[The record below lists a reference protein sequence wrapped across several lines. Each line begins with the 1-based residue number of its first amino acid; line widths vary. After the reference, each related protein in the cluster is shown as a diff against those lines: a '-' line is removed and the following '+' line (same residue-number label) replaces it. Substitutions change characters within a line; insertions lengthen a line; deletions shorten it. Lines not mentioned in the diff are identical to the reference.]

1 MLDTSQKLKR
11 ISNKEIRQ
19 IILQTIMTNDKENIV
34 KYLNNNQFTRT
45 IIMSFGKCG
54 DDNFRFCLGYQE
66 YEIAEYALDNPY
78 NADING
84 VKKLLTQYVNKLNE
98 NDLIGLHWC
107 LVKTEHRSYKALRKS
122 LTKWVI
128 SNYVHLIKFKDLDS
142 LAIDNHLDDLI
153 EYLLAKYKDRWNTL
167 DENVLSS
174 TCEMLDKLPSNNRV
188 LVCTILD
195 QINTAFLHLKD
206 NDPLNYLDVIEIAI
220 KNDKAISVPIST
232 LYYLDG
238 ELFKSKS
245 AKLHP
250 ITLITNN
257 KQDIPKI
264 MNLLLS
270 SDHSTSKITEN
281 IQLLKDIG
289 FRFEAGKYKKD
300 YYDCY
305 VSLLNFPFSN
315 QIATINQAI
324 SALKIMFPD
333 ICK

>member
-1 MLDTSQKLKR
+1 MLDTSQKLKH

-34 KYLNNNQFTRT
+34 KYLNKNQFTRT

-174 TCEMLDKLPSNNRV
+174 TCEMLDKLPSNNRA

-220 KNDKAISVPIST
+220 NNDKAISVPIST

-270 SDHSTSKITEN
+270 SDHNTSKITEN

-289 FRFEAGKYKKD
+289 FRFEVGKYKKD

-305 VSLLNFPFSN
+305 ASLLNFPFSN
-315 QIATINQAI
+315 QIAIINQAI

>member
-1 MLDTSQKLKR
+1 MLDTSQKLKH

-19 IILQTIMTNDKENIV
+19 IILQIIMTNDKENIV
-34 KYLNNNQFTRT
+34 KYLSKNQFTRT

-84 VKKLLTQYVNKLNE
+84 VKKLLTQYVNKLSE

-107 LVKTEHRSYKALRKS
+107 LVKTEHRSYKVLRKS

-128 SNYVHLIKFKDLDS
+128 SNYVHLIKFNDLDS

-174 TCEMLDKLPSNNRV
+174 ICEMLDKLPSNNRA

-220 KNDKAISVPIST
+220 NNDKAISVPIST

-270 SDHSTSKITEN
+270 SDHNTSKITEN

-289 FRFEAGKYKKD
+289 FRFETGKYKKD

-315 QIATINQAI
+315 QIAIINQAI